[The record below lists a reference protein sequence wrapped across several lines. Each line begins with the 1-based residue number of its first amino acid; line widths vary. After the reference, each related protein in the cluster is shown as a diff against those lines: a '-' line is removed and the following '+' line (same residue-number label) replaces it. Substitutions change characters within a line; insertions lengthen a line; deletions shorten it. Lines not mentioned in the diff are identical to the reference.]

1 MYQLVVFVILSGLL
15 AATMSEIGEQRAASV
30 PAGAAV
36 LAQDFAVY
44 RTAVIRYV
52 QTHPDAAFSAS
63 VPNTS
68 LPAVGAYVPHPL
80 WRNYVKGN
88 TVVVYSASVPTINF
102 VGALEDLAQ
111 HSVFAGAAYNGTIV
125 ANPTASVPSY
135 VALPAPANQLVPNGV
150 PVWEALNVF

>member
-1 MYQLVVFVILSGLL
+1 MYQMFVLMILAGLL
-15 AATMSEIGEQRAASV
+15 AAAMSQIGEQRAATVATRAST
-30 PAGAAV
+30 
-36 LAQDFAVY
+36 LAQDFAAY

-52 QTHPDAAFSAS
+52 QANPNPSFNGS
-63 VPNTS
+63 VPNAN

-80 WRNYVKGN
+80 WRNYVVGS
-88 TVVVYSASVPTINF
+88 TVLVYSASVPTINF

-125 ANPTASVPSY
+125 ASAAATAQSVVVLPPS
-135 VALPAPANQLVPNGV
+135 AQAFVPNGV